1 MSSDQTF
8 KTTFNVAKY
17 GITSFAFIANQNL
30 VVERE
35 ESKMQGHGS
44 VYYS

>member
-1 MSSDQTF
+1 MSSNQTF

-17 GITSFAFIANQNL
+17 GITFAFIANQNL